1 MGAGALTIC
10 HNKTAVQIK
19 IREDMKKMVQLPVL
33 KNLPTSATNGDS
45 QRSGQRV
52 FGVSLMEMSKLG
64 LVKDGVPLV
73 LRSMVEYLRLHGLQQ
88 EGLFR
93 VSASVRAV
101 ESLKQRLDRG
111 EEVDL
116 EQEAEVCTVASL
128 LKLYLRELPEG
139 LVHSSIHNTL
149 IQLYNESKEDEF
161 CKNTQELLL
170 KLPDVH
176 YSVLRY
182 LCHFLTQV
190 EQQQCH
196 NRMTAFNLATVFGP
210 NVFHVSPGFEGI
222 QEQDVCNK
230 IMSRLIENYSTIFE
244 PDGGEEQPKIK
255 PSNIIMVK
263 VGASSSLE
271 AHIDLVHTDTMS
283 TSCPTPK
290 APTPLPRKKKATRS
304 SAVEDK
310 VSPREKELSL
320 ETPIPTPRKKKVKRV
335 KGEAALRSVP
345 QPAPS
350 TGLPFS
356 RHLSQSPEH
365 RAKSGLHTL
374 GWSSQEESMDLNPP
388 KLSPIGSMD
397 TVGSSQED
405 ERPISPFYVSSQL
418 SPGHYRPDLAHYLEK
433 TIRSAVEQHLFDA
446 HMQPDLSLQQ
456 SSEAAGQAPLPATT
470 ARQRRRQQREQE
482 ENRERCRND
491 IDKEN
496 IPSRGPN
503 SSASISISITE
514 ESERRLATA
523 DEDSRSR
530 KPKHSP
536 TLTELSHNQG
546 SLSHHGSCKSH
557 DRDMED
563 GMDATHNRESRKTN
577 DSAHPKT
584 PAMKIQE
591 AINGPEPSDGCED
604 VPRLDLSTLMED
616 SNWGEPVPAYSSW
629 HRDNMDSEEAHLSPH
644 TGGKMIR
651 QLLEED
657 SDPMPSPRF
666 YAYGNSQQYLDDT
679 EVPPSPP
686 NTHSFISRRRSSSL
700 GSCDNE
706 CEELTSTQLSKKI
719 HSLKKKIRKFEEK
732 FEDERK
738 YRPSHSDKAANPEV
752 LRWMNELA
760 KLRKDLKEHSLLKSE
775 EDLAPLP
782 RQRSNTLPKSFG
794 SQLERKSSE
803 AKAPKPPVE
812 STLETVMNKL
822 QEKRS
827 ESGRPED
834 IKDMTREQIG
844 AEKVALQKALLHYEG
859 IHGRPITKTERQL
872 MKPLYDRYRLV
883 KQILCRASTIPVIGS
898 PSSKR
903 RGPQLQPII
912 EGEPALFFD
921 HGKEEEDGSDEDNDN
936 RTQFTQLTVRPELS
950 MLGFLDHLDEEVD
963 GFISPVDE
971 LSPSKN
977 STDMR
982 LSNLHAATIQELV
995 EQLQEAREEKKR
1007 IRKNLREFEDQFF
1020 RQNGRNVQKE
1030 DRSPLAVEYNE
1041 YKHIKAKLKLLE
1053 VLISKRDS
1061 SKFI

>member
-10 HNKTAVQIK
+10 HNKTTVQIR

-33 KNLPTSATNGDS
+33 KNLPTYATAGDKK
-45 QRSGQRV
+45 GQGV
-52 FGVSLMEMSKLG
+52 FGVSLMELSKSG
-64 LVKDGVPLV
+64 SMKNGMPSV
-73 LRSMVEYLRLHGLQQ
+73 LRSMVEYLIQHGLQQ

-101 ESLKQRLDRG
+101 ESLKQRIDRG
-111 EEVDL
+111 EEVDF
-116 EQEAEVCTVASL
+116 EQEAEVSTVASL

-139 LVHSSIHNTL
+139 LIHSSIHNTL
-149 IQLYNESKEDEF
+149 IQLYNESSEHEF
-161 CKNTQELLL
+161 PKTIQQLLL

-190 EQQQCH
+190 EEQQCH

-230 IMSRLIENYSTIFE
+230 IMARLIEKYRTIFE
-244 PDGGEEQPKIK
+244 PDGGQEQPKTK

-263 VGASSSLE
+263 E
-271 AHIDLVHTDTMS
+271 AHMDVTYTDSMS
-283 TSCPTPK
+283 TSFPTPK
-290 APTPLPRKKKATRS
+290 APIPLPRKKKATQS
-304 SAVEDK
+304 SPVVDK
-310 VSPREKELSL
+310 ISPREKESSVR
-320 ETPIPTPRKKKVKRV
+320 TPVPTPRKKKVKRV
-335 KGEAALRSVP
+335 RGEAAPRSVP
-345 QPAPS
+345 QPVPS

-356 RHLSQSPEH
+356 RHLAKSPEH
-365 RAKSGLHTL
+365 TADCRLHTL
-374 GWSSQEESMDLNPP
+374 GWSSQEENMDLNPP
-388 KLSPIGSMD
+388 KLNPIGSMD
-397 TVGSSQED
+397 TVRSSQED
-405 ERPISPFYVSSQL
+405 ERPISPFYVS
-418 SPGHYRPDLAHYLEK
+418 YLER

-446 HMQPDLSLQQ
+446 HMQPDQGLQQ
-456 SSEAAGQAPLPATT
+456 SSESAGQQASFPITA
-470 ARQRRRQQREQE
+470 ARQRRRQQRESE
-482 ENRERCRND
+482 ENRERSRYD
-491 IDKEN
+491 TDKEN
-496 IPSRGPN
+496 IPSSGLN
-503 SSASISISITE
+503 STANVSISSTE
-514 ESERRLATA
+514 ETERRLATA

-530 KPKHSP
+530 KAKYSP
-536 TLTELSHNQG
+536 TLSELSHNQG
-546 SLSHHGSCKSH
+546 SLSHHSAPRSH
-557 DRDMED
+557 DRNMED
-563 GMDATHNRESRKTN
+563 NMEATNSREAWKTS
-577 DSAHPKT
+577 DLPRPKT

-591 AINGPEPSDGCED
+591 AINGPEPSERCED
-604 VPRLDLSTLMED
+604 VPRLDLSALMED

-644 TGGKMIR
+644 SGGKMIR

-657 SDPMPSPRF
+657 SDPMVSPRF

-706 CEELTSTQLSKKI
+706 VETLTSTQLSKKI
-719 HSLKKKIRKFEEK
+719 HNLRKKIRKFEEK
-732 FEDERK
+732 FEEERK

-794 SQLERKSSE
+794 SQLEKKSSE
-803 AKAPKPPVE
+803 AKTPKPPVE

-822 QEKRS
+822 LEKRT
-827 ESGRPED
+827 EAGRPED

-844 AEKVALQKALLHYEG
+844 TEKVALQKALLYYEG

-921 HGKEEEDGSDEDNDN
+921 HGKEEEDGSDEDGDN
-936 RTQFTQLTVRPELS
+936 RTQFAQLTVRPELS
-950 MLGFLDHLDEEVD
+950 MLGLLEHLDEEVD
-963 GFISPVDE
+963 GFVSPVDE

-982 LSNLHAATIQELV
+982 LSNLHAAPIQELV

-1030 DRSPLAVEYNE
+1030 DRSPLAEEYNE

-1061 SKFI
+1061 AKLI

>member
-10 HNKTAVQIK
+10 HNKTSVQIR

-33 KNLPTSATNGDS
+33 KNLPTSATAVDKTGP
-45 QRSGQRV
+45 RV
-52 FGVSLMEMSKLG
+52 FGLSLMELRKLG
-64 LVKDGVPLV
+64 LVKDGVPSA
-73 LRSMVEYLRLHGLQQ
+73 LRNMVEYLRKHGLQQ

-93 VSASVRAV
+93 VNASVLAV
-101 ESLKQRLDRG
+101 ESLKQKLDRG
-111 EEVDL
+111 DEVDL
-116 EQEAEVCTVASL
+116 ELEGDVCTVASL

-139 LVHSSIHNTL
+139 LVHSSIHNKL
-149 IQLYNESKEDEF
+149 IQLHSESSEDEF
-161 CKNTQELLL
+161 CKNVQELLL

-176 YSVLRY
+176 YSVLHY

-222 QEQDVCNK
+222 QEQNVCNK
-230 IMSRLIENYSTIFE
+230 IMARLIENFSTIFE
-244 PDGGEEQPKIK
+244 PSGGQEQPKSQ
-255 PSNIIMVK
+255 PSHIIMVK
-263 VGASSSLE
+263 E
-271 AHIDLVHTDTMS
+271 AHMDIVRTDTLS
-283 TSCPTPK
+283 TSSPTPT

-304 SAVEDK
+304 SPVEDK
-310 VSPREKELSL
+310 VSPREKELSQ
-320 ETPIPTPRKKKVKRV
+320 ETPVPTPRKKKVKRV
-335 KGEAALRSVP
+335 KGEAVLTSVP

-350 TGLPFS
+350 TGLSFS
-356 RHLSQSPEH
+356 RHLSQPPEH
-365 RAKSGLHTL
+365 RAESQLHTL
-374 GWSSQEESMDLNPP
+374 GWSSPEESMDLNPP

-397 TVGSSQED
+397 TVSSSQED

-418 SPGHYRPDLAHYLEK
+418 PPDHHRPDLTHYVEN
-433 TIRSAVEQHLFDA
+433 TIRSAVEQHLFDT
-446 HMQPDLSLQQ
+446 HMQPDQSLEQ
-456 SSEAAGQAPLPATT
+456 SSEAVHQASPPPTT
-470 ARQRRRQQREQE
+470 ARQRRRQQREQD
-482 ENRERCRND
+482 ENRERCRNA

-496 IPSRGPN
+496 IPSRGLN
-503 SSASISISITE
+503 SSASVSNSTTE
-514 ESERRLATA
+514 ESDRRLASA

-546 SLSHHGSCKSH
+546 SLSHHSSSKPH
-557 DRDMED
+557 DRNMADRME
-563 GMDATHNRESRKTN
+563 ATHSREAWKSN
-577 DSAHPKT
+577 DAARPKT

-604 VPRLDLSTLMED
+604 VPRLDLSALMED

-629 HRDNMDSEEAHLSPH
+629 HRDNMDNEEAHLSPH

-657 SDPMPSPRF
+657 SDPMLSPRF
-666 YAYGNSQQYLDDT
+666 YAYGNSQQYLNDT

-706 CEELTSTQLSKKI
+706 CEKLTSTQLSKKI

-794 SQLERKSSE
+794 SQLEKKSSE
-803 AKAPKPPVE
+803 AKTPKPPVE

-822 QEKRS
+822 QEKRT
-827 ESGRPED
+827 EAGRPED

-844 AEKVALQKALLHYEG
+844 EEKVAMQKALLYYEG

-872 MKPLYDRYRLV
+872 MKPLYDRYRLI
-883 KQILCRASTIPVIGS
+883 KQILCRASTIPVI
-898 PSSKR
+898 
-903 RGPQLQPII
+903 
-912 EGEPALFFD
+912 
-921 HGKEEEDGSDEDNDN
+921 EEEDGSDEDDN
-936 RTQFTQLTVRPELS
+936 RTQVTVRPEVS

-963 GFISPVDE
+963 GFISPIDE

-1041 YKHIKAKLKLLE
+1041 YKHVKAKLKLLE

-1061 SKFI
+1061 SKLI